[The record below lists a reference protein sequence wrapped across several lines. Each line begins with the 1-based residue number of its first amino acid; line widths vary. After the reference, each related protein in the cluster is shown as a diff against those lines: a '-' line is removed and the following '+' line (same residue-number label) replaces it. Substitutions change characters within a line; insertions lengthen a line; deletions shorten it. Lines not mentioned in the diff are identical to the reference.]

1 MPLIPIKWAT
11 TFMTCACTLLA
22 VGIAMIVSILATD
35 KALDDVKSSQDAN
48 VANCFQ
54 SGETNLV
61 EITDDK
67 IKLLATK
74 VELSVQSQ
82 LNEARLINQVMM
94 GLGMTINDPSDDY
107 QVRAV
112 ESSIVKMWDSSI
124 ISILGFMAPAATYVL
139 VENSLSYEVNAEL
152 SFRHENS
159 TNYLIY
165 NESTA
170 LKATVGMIDHL
181 EGTYSSNTCNITECL
196 LKWTGEVASG
206 PCPLSFFNPYDIP
219 VAKDAQSQTMNTAK
233 WSKVISFSTYVGT
246 IITSRFSR
254 DPSSPAH
261 SLIGIVGF
269 DLKSITSYLRRI
281 VSPAGDE
288 RFFLVVG
295 GKSDQSGLLL
305 GASHGSWY
313 TYELGTDPII
323 PSRTIELKTSRHCTN
338 STDSVIQ
345 GVSQWLYAQVSLGDD
360 PFVAQ
365 ELRQKNESQVVA
377 VEGNEHYL
385 QLAELKDE
393 YGLEWWVAVV
403 VEKASVVGATR
414 ERRNTAV
421 AAIATSNS
429 KVDSDM
435 SDNRVVLICVVCG
448 LTLVLMLVTAVV
460 TTNLTKP
467 LGVLSDEMWD
477 VAELRLDDVDEKAK
491 QSSLLE
497 VNSMQRS
504 FLMMLHAL
512 REYRQFMPQA
522 VANMDASDSD
532 ANEGE
537 ISSEGETHISTPQ
550 RSSITS
556 GTGTGGK
563 SGMEFSSP
571 TDRKSSGT
579 GNTNDKYRS
588 KKYTSHALALYMTRK
603 KNVCQVAI
611 ENCDFERLITDKKDG
626 SSIVEYHSQWLQRCI
641 SDVKDHRGTV
651 ERFIGDHIDINFGG
665 AVPCPSASA
674 KAANYA
680 VKLREK
686 MTPIECRRSFAVQ
699 SDLIMLV
706 GMSTG
711 VCYAGNLGCFGMKAP
726 ATLGRAFMMA
736 KDMLF
741 VARDVGVDIVMDAK
755 CADELK
761 GMFTTTVVEILKEE
775 DRGKTLC
782 SYLNGLKKDVGGEWM
797 YTMRDESEVQFD
809 AAWTHVLAGE
819 VAKGLSELQMITPA
833 HPVLSLVISRLSIF
847 CEMVEKVTGKPPT
860 DYYRCIA
867 QRAVNGVLAEQYLPA
882 PRLVMSSRQRPRT
895 PMSGI
900 ISDSGGAVSPSFL
913 GTS

>member
-82 LNEARLINQVMM
+82 LDEARLISKITTGISLSIQ
-94 GLGMTINDPSDDY
+94 DPTEEED
-107 QVRAV
+107 
-112 ESSIVKMWDSSI
+112 VKMMEQVLIKLWDSSK
-124 ISILGFMAPAATYVL
+124 ISLLGFLASQVGYANIL
-139 VENSLSYEVNAEL
+139 VENSLAYELNVQL
-152 SFRHENS
+152 KHRHPYSTNYIHINS
-159 TNYLIY
+159 TNPGTI
-165 NESTA
+165 
-170 LKATVGMIDHL
+170 GMVDHL
-181 EGTYSSNTCNITECL
+181 DGTYLNAPCDVIPLLFSFTGNAKSGACPFTFDPMEIPIVSDSFSTPVNTR
-196 LKWTGEVASG
+196 S
-206 PCPLSFFNPYDIP
+206 
-219 VAKDAQSQTMNTAK
+219 
-233 WSKVISFSTYVGT
+233 WSKVEGFSTYVGVM
-246 IITSRFSR
+246 IRSVSNR
-254 DPSSPAH
+254 DPTATAFSV
-261 SLIGIVGF
+261 GNVVGF
-269 DLKSITSYLRRI
+269 DLKSITTYLRSIVQPGERI
-281 VSPAGDE
+281 
-288 RFFLVVG
+288 FLTIG
-295 GKSDQSGLLL
+295 GSVQTGLLL
-305 GASHGSWY
+305 GVSHGSWY
-313 TYELGTDPII
+313 TEVNGPDPLF
-323 PSRTIELKTSRHCTN
+323 PSRKIDLKTPRHCTN
-338 STDSVIQ
+338 ATDEVII
-345 GVSQWLYAQVSLGDD
+345 GASKWLYAQVPLGDD
-360 PFVAQ
+360 PFRAQ
-365 ELRQKNESQVVA
+365 EARQLNSTQTITVA
-377 VEGNEHYL
+377 DEEHYL